1 MTALR
6 VSEEIR
12 PPDEG
17 TSMDEVRF
25 SQIVDEVLAGL
36 PQFFQTRLEN
46 LAVIVQDYPEPELQ
60 RQFPGLLLGLFRG
73 VPKTRQSV
81 FAAASFPQQ
90 VFLYQKNIE
99 AVSYGEAELRRQVE
113 KTLKHEIGHY
123 FGLSEEDLRA
133 LGY

>member
-1 MTALR
+1 
-6 VSEEIR
+6 
-12 PPDEG
+12 
-17 TSMDEVRF
+17 MDAVRF
-25 SQIVDEVLAGL
+25 SEIVDEVLEDL
-36 PQFFQTRLEN
+36 PQFFKARLDN

-60 RQFPGLLLGLFRG
+60 RQFPGTLLGLFRG

-81 FAAASFPQQ
+81 FASGAFPQQ
-90 VFLYQKNIE
+90 VYLYQKNIE
-99 AVSYGEAELRRQVE
+99 AVSYGASDLRRQIE

>member
-1 MTALR
+1 
-6 VSEEIR
+6 
-12 PPDEG
+12 
-17 TSMDEVRF
+17 MDSVWF
-25 SQIVDEVLAGL
+25 SQIVDEVLEGL
-36 PQFFQTRLEN
+36 PHFFRDRLDN

-81 FAAASFPQQ
+81 FASGAFPQQ
-90 VFLYQKNIE
+90 VYLYQKNIE
-99 AVSYGEAELRRQVE
+99 AISYGDADLRRQIE

-123 FGLSEEDLRA
+123 FGLSEEDLEA

>member
-1 MTALR
+1 
-6 VSEEIR
+6 
-12 PPDEG
+12 
-17 TSMDEVRF
+17 MDAARF
-25 SQIVDEVLAGL
+25 SQIVDEVLEGL
-36 PQFFQTRLEN
+36 PQFFQTRLDN

-60 RQFPGLLLGLFRG
+60 QQFPGRLLGLFRG

-81 FAAASFPQQ
+81 FAGASFPQQ
-90 VFLYQKNIE
+90 VYLYQKNIE
-99 AVSYGEAELRRQVE
+99 AISYGEADLRRQIE

>member
-1 MTALR
+1 
-6 VSEEIR
+6 
-12 PPDEG
+12 
-17 TSMDEVRF
+17 MDAVRF
-25 SQIVDEVLAGL
+25 SQIVDDVLADL
-36 PQFFQTRLEN
+36 PQFFQNRLDN
-46 LAVIVQDYPEPELQ
+46 LAVIVQDYPEPDLQ
-60 RQFPGLLLGLFRG
+60 RQFPGRLLGLFRG

-99 AVSYGEAELRRQVE
+99 SVSTGEADLRRQIE